1 MHNSSNRAHCR
12 ARGFSL
18 LELMLALALAGILV
32 GLALPVYRDY
42 VRRAQVSAAVQDLGK
57 IQMALAR
64 FRLNNNEALPPDLA
78 AVGLAGLRD
87 PWGRP
92 YTYLNFAG
100 IMGVGPMRKDRNL
113 VPINSDYDL
122 YSLGED
128 GGSVP
133 PLNAGVSRDDI
144 IRGNDGNYVGLAEN
158 Y

>member
-1 MHNSSNRAHCR
+1 
-12 ARGFSL
+12 
-18 LELMLALALAGILV
+18 
-32 GLALPVYRDY
+32 
-42 VRRAQVSAAVQDLGK
+42 
-57 IQMALAR
+57 MAIAR
-64 FRLNNNEALPPDLA
+64 FRVNNNEALPPDLA

-92 YTYLNFAG
+92 YAYLNFAG

-133 PLNAGVSRDDI
+133 PLNARASRDDI